1 MMESKMSCALFVP
14 WSLIWNWKLLFLRH
28 NAMQLTDVSY
38 SGISLK
44 TQELYAIVF
53 LARYLDLFSDFIS
66 VYNTVMKLVFI
77 GSSLAIVWCVRFHR
91 VVRRS
96 YDREL
101 DTFRHYF
108 LVGGCL
114 LLALFVHEKFS
125 FREVSLISIMG
136 LFWFYLK
143 GVRGLVTSMM
153 FTVRRLRSF
162 I

>member
-1 MMESKMSCALFVP
+1 
-14 WSLIWNWKLLFLRH
+14 
-28 NAMQLTDVSY
+28 MQLTDVSY

-136 LFWFYLK
+136 LF
-143 GVRGLVTSMM
+143 
-153 FTVRRLRSF
+153 
-162 I
+162 